1 MKRSAGRQR
10 LRRILK
16 RHGTLC
22 ESRAVCFEFSTLL
35 RGVRNG
41 HAEKEAIRRFLKTF
55 GAERR
60 KRRRGAQTG
69 RRKEKRLEL
78 FIVSERQAG
87 KSHGFGIF
95 VFFHRE
101 ENIDVFA
108 EGFALIHI

>member
-1 MKRSAGRQR
+1 M
-10 LRRILK
+10 
-16 RHGTLC
+16 
-22 ESRAVCFEFSTLL
+22 
-35 RGVRNG
+35 
-41 HAEKEAIRRFLKTF
+41 
-55 GAERR
+55 
-60 KRRRGAQTG
+60 
-69 RRKEKRLEL
+69 EL